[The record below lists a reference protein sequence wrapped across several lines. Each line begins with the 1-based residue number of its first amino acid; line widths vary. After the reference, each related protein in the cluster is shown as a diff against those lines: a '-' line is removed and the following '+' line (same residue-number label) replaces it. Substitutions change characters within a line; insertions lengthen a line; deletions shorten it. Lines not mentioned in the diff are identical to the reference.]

1 MLLCNIL
8 PEQYPIDLYPCRP
21 LGPGKGRFR
30 TNRVYITVISGQSK
44 SPARTPITS
53 PVISETNR
61 LIKSPSKSPFGS
73 PLGQNRPIKSIP
85 IRSPTITQDEIF
97 TGQNCVT
104 VTEEETETLALVPVL
119 DETTGDK
126 TGGDFGDISGEIIIP
141 PDANDNT
148 NIEED
153 LFRFK
158 KPALEFLENE
168 EKPKKAKKKSS
179 NKRKHPD
186 LESVSTKSSRKIA
199 IEKRKKAD
207 FNIEKNTAG
216 KKIMNQTLVHLQT
229 PLWVIFGRGGR
240 GRNGS
245 LCDLLLTHISE
256 HFKIPKPPPPSNLS
270 SVQVFLFRILVLEH
284 INFIRLKWVIPSIIF

>member
-1 MLLCNIL
+1 MWLCNIL

-21 LGPGKGRFR
+21 LGPGR
-30 TNRVYITVISGQSK
+30 TNYVYITVISGQSK

-85 IRSPTITQDEIF
+85 IKSPTITQDEIF

-119 DETTGDK
+119 DEPTGDK
-126 TGGDFGDISGEIIIP
+126 TGGGDFGDISGEIIIP

-168 EKPKKAKKKSS
+168 EKPKKAKR
-179 NKRKHPD
+179 KRKQPD
-186 LESVSTKSSRKIA
+186 QESVSTKSSRKIA

-216 KKIMNQTLVHLQT
+216 KKIINHTLVHLKT
-229 PLWVIFGRGGR
+229 PSLGHFLGEGGGDEMDR
-240 GRNGS
+240 
-245 LCDLLLTHISE
+245 CVTY
-256 HFKIPKPPPPSNLS
+256 F
-270 SVQVFLFRILVLEH
+270 
-284 INFIRLKWVIPSIIF
+284 

>member
-1 MLLCNIL
+1 M
-8 PEQYPIDLYPCRP
+8 YPCRP
-21 LGPGKGRFR
+21 LGPGR
-30 TNRVYITVISGQSK
+30 TNHVYITVISGQSK

-85 IRSPTITQDEIF
+85 IKSPTITQDEIF

-126 TGGDFGDISGEIIIP
+126 TGGGDFGDISGEIIIP

-216 KKIMNQTLVHLQT
+216 KKIMNHTLVHLKT
-229 PLWVIFGRGGR
+229 P
-240 GRNGS
+240 S
-245 LCDLLLTHISE
+245 LAPCM
-256 HFKIPKPPPPSNLS
+256 
-270 SVQVFLFRILVLEH
+270 LETYIGNIVVWKH
-284 INFIRLKWVIPSIIF
+284 HSRLKT